1 MLSVARPVVMF
12 SFHERSFIISSL
24 AAAIRA
30 PGDALIETMSAR
42 RVRLVLVRFFFSH
55 TVASNP
61 CPAHDMSLTA
71 QESER
76 EREKKGPVKKD
87 EWHTLS
93 RWTLSLCYFFF
104 LCVARLALSPVV
116 IIRRCRCCCLG
127 ISGSL
132 FVWPE
137 KEVNPV
143 KLIRGSSRE

>member
-104 LCVARLALSPVV
+104 SVRRPSRSLPRSHNPPLPLLLPRNFGVAFCVAGERSQS
-116 IIRRCRCCCLG
+116 C
-127 ISGSL
+127 
-132 FVWPE
+132 
-137 KEVNPV
+137 
-143 KLIRGSSRE
+143 